1 MFPFWFII
9 GKKIIMRNRGFTL
22 IEVMSALIIIGIVSA
37 IAVSRFGISDT
48 ELIIRS
54 EVVKSHLRYAQLRA
68 MNSESVWG
76 ISCDG
81 NDYWLFMDGNTGNHI
96 TLPGEETDPVALSDK
111 NIGMA
116 AFTVSF
122 DSWGRPYSNA
132 SASGASS
139 GTAITITSPGASSAG
154 IAITAETGFIP

>member
-1 MFPFWFII
+1 MALQKAHFWLFTMFPFWFII

-81 NDYWLFMDGNTGNHI
+81 NGL
-96 TLPGEETDPVALSDK
+96 L
-111 NIGMA
+111 
-116 AFTVSF
+116 AFHG
-122 DSWGRPYSNA
+122 WKYR
-132 SASGASS
+132 
-139 GTAITITSPGASSAG
+139 
-154 IAITAETGFIP
+154 

>member
-1 MFPFWFII
+1 ME
-9 GKKIIMRNRGFTL
+9 NRGFTL

-48 ELIIRS
+48 ELTIRS
-54 EVVKSHLRYAQLRA
+54 EVVKSHLRYAQARA
-68 MNSESVWG
+68 MNTESVWG

-81 NDYWLFMDGNTGNHI
+81 TDYWLFMDGNTSNHV
-96 TLPGEETDPVALSDK
+96 TLPGEDSDPVVLSDK
-111 NIGMA
+111 NIGMT

-122 DSWGRPYSNA
+122 DSWGRPYTNA

-139 GTAITITSPGASSAG
+139 GVAITVTSPSASSVG
-154 IAITAETGFIP
+154 ISITGETGFIP